1 MVFHQNPNAD
11 TWHFIQACQRVQ
23 LSGVEEPFWSD
34 LPYTDICKVICNDV
48 LHGLHKA
55 FSDHTA
61 DWSIKKIGDIEIDN
75 HFCRLPKTPGYRHFS
90 GGISKISQWSG
101 REWKDLECNLLPV
114 IYGAQSADAIIATH
128 AELDFIYHAQWRTL
142 SEMDIQRMVDF
153 NQKFHAHKDAFLNGG
168 GRDQNHF
175 EIPKLHARHHYPEN
189 IRWLGVPFNYTTE
202 ISERYHIEVAK
213 KAHKA
218 TNCKNYI
225 TQMITWLECQEKL
238 HFHSQYVRWME
249 GDWQIGEDN
258 SPDFLLEIEGE
269 NPQLVVA
276 EMDTEADSED
286 LLAIKPSH

>member
-1 MVFHQNPNAD
+1 MTLVLLMSVM
-11 TWHFIQACQRVQ
+11 CRVQ

-55 FSDHTA
+55 SSDHPA

-75 HFCRLPKTPGYRHFS
+75 CFPQLPKTPGYRHFS

-101 REWKDLECNLLPV
+101 RDD
-114 IYGAQSADAIIATH
+114 IGAQSAGAIIATC
-128 AELDFIYHAQWRTL
+128 AELDVIYHAQWWTL
-142 SEMDIQRMVDF
+142 SETDIQWMVDF

-189 IRWLGVPFNYTTE
+189 IRWLGVPFNYTNE
-202 ISERYHIEVAK
+202 ISECYHIEVAK
-213 KAHKA
+213 KAHKD

-238 HFHSQYVRWME
+238 HFHSQYVWWME
-249 GDWQIGEDN
+249 GDWKISGDN
-258 SPDFLLEIEGE
+258 SPDFLLEIDVK
-269 NPQLVVA
+269 N
-276 EMDTEADSED
+276 
-286 LLAIKPSH
+286 